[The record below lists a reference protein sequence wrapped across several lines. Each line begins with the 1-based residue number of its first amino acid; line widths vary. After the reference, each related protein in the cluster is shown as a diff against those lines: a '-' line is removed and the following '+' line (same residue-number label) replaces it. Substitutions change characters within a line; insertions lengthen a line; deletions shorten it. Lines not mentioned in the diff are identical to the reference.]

1 MTRRL
6 LLDRDAPKA
15 IAEVYGEMRD
25 RALAKFAEIGLCED
39 LLLNLVADMRF
50 VGQAFEVP
58 VDIDPAELDG
68 LTVERLRAIFA
79 AAHQRIFFHGAGG
92 DKPVEAVSFR
102 LRVSAPVGSVPVR
115 PPDCHMHYKLR
126 GSKGIPGAG
135 LCFIM
140 NVRLG
145 SKAAVRANLIFSP
158 LTP

>member
-102 LRVSAPVGSVPVR
+102 LRVSAPVGSVLVLTESHDYR
-115 PPDCHMHYKLR
+115 IAESTIEIFDDRHRHTCKVMSR
-126 GSKGIPGAG
+126 GA
-135 LCFIM
+135 L
-140 NVRLG
+140 
-145 SKAAVRANLIFSP
+145 
-158 LTP
+158 